1 MSDERH
7 EGLMCPECGAYGTLR
22 VKWTAV
28 KSPLLRRYVFKC
40 NNPECGAAVKAYL
53 EIDEVVSREAQQKI
67 LDTRECKNEQL
78 EKEHDRWCK
87 LL

>member
-1 MSDERH
+1 MTDERH
-7 EGLMCPECGAYGTLR
+7 DGLMCPECGTRGMLR

-40 NNPECGAAVKAYL
+40 NKCGAAVKAYL
-53 EIDEVVSREAQQKI
+53 EIDEIVSQEVQQKS
-67 LDTRECKNEQL
+67 LDTRQSKDKEL
-78 EKEHDRWCK
+78 EKEQERWCT

>member
-1 MSDERH
+1 MTDERH
-7 EGLMCPECGAYGTLR
+7 EGLMCPECGESGVLR

-40 NNPECGAAVKAYL
+40 NKCGAAVKAYL
-53 EIDEVVSREAQQKI
+53 EIDEIVSREVQQKN
-67 LDTRECKNEQL
+67 LDMREAKNDKL
-78 EKEHDRWCK
+78 EKEQGRWCT